1 MGRMT
6 KNCLNNLRVKQVFLG
21 AIRQDNYG
29 APMLCRF
36 LRLALSMFTAAA
48 LLVAGSGSSVAQNCT
63 PQDISALID
72 STAEKLRSLNA
83 AHQPELQ
90 AKLRQLAE
98 QRGWSEAERDAR
110 AAEYLADEET
120 RALDEQAS
128 KLLVELDV
136 IGDESGIDAKT
147 CQSRL
152 EKLKAI
158 SAELIKIT
166 TEKAAHVSAKL
177 DVELSA
183 QPPVRTARHPQPK
196 VEPKA
201 EPKVAA
207 RPEPVRPM
215 PLETRPI
222 PGPTAP
228 DRDISRAP
236 VPGGWDTSTVH
247 APQQPDV
254 VEIRP
259 APGAL
264 AALPPYLHQPEELE
278 FTVEEIRDAGR
289 GFFGSMSAGL
299 ASVIEYAFQ
308 NYGRPNGYILGS
320 EGGAALLA
328 GLRYGDGR
336 LVTKLGGE
344 RKVYWQGPSVG
355 YDVGLAGSRVM
366 FLVYNL
372 QNEEDLFARFIGVDG
387 SAYIVGGVGVTFL
400 KKGPIVLAPIR
411 TGLGLRVGANVGY
424 LKFTPTRSINPF

>member
-1 MGRMT
+1 
-6 KNCLNNLRVKQVFLG
+6 
-21 AIRQDNYG
+21 
-29 APMLCRF
+29 MLCRL
-36 LRLALSMFTAAA
+36 LRLAFSVLAVVI
-48 LLVAGSGSSVAQNCT
+48 LLVPGSGSSVAQNCT
-63 PQDISALID
+63 PQDISAIID
-72 STAEKLRSLNA
+72 STAARLRSLNA
-83 AHQPELQ
+83 THQPELQ

-98 QRGWSEAERDAR
+98 QRGWSEAERDAK
-110 AAEYLADEET
+110 AAEYLEDEKT

-136 IGDESGIDAKT
+136 VGDESAIDART

-166 TEKAAHVSAKL
+166 TEKAAHVSARL
-177 DVELSA
+177 DAELNA
-183 QPPVRTARHPQPK
+183 QPSARTAKQPQPK
-196 VEPKA
+196 AEPKA
-201 EPKVAA
+201 EPKVGA
-207 RPEPVRPM
+207 RPEPIRPTPLQPPAM
-215 PLETRPI
+215 PAPR
-222 PGPTAP
+222 AP
-228 DRDISRAP
+228 DRDIARSPTA
-236 VPGGWDTSTVH
+236 GAWDTNTVQ
-247 APQQPDV
+247 APQRPDV
-254 VEIRP
+254 EVTP

-264 AALPPYLHQPEELE
+264 AALPPHLQQPEELE

-344 RKVYWQGPSVG
+344 RKVYWKGPSVG

-424 LKFTPTRSINPF
+424 LKFTPTPSINPF

>member
-1 MGRMT
+1 MGC
-6 KNCLNNLRVKQVFLG
+6 KL
-21 AIRQDNYG
+21 
-29 APMLCRF
+29 
-36 LRLALSMFTAAA
+36 
-48 LLVAGSGSSVAQNCT
+48 LLVLWIAAVSLLFVTGVDSSAAQSCSSK
-63 PQDISALID
+63 DISAIID
-72 STAEKLRSLNA
+72 STAARLRSLNS

-90 AKLRQLAE
+90 AKLRQLGE
-98 QRGWSEAERDAR
+98 RRGWSEAERDTKS
-110 AAEYLADEET
+110 AEFLEDDKT

-136 IGDESGIDAKT
+136 VGDESGIDPKT
-147 CQSRL
+147 CLSRL
-152 EKLKAI
+152 EKLKSI

-166 TEKAAHVSAKL
+166 TEKAAHVSARL
-177 DVELSA
+177 DAELNA
-183 QPPVRTARHPQPK
+183 QPPSRAAHQPA
-196 VEPKA
+196 PKA
-201 EPKVAA
+201 EPKTAA
-207 RPEPVRPM
+207 RPEPIRPAPLPPPTM
-215 PLETRPI
+215 PPQRDGERD
-222 PGPTAP
+222 A
-228 DRDISRAP
+228 DRRSP
-236 VPGGWDTSTVH
+236 PGGWNTDTVH
-247 APQQPDV
+247 APPQPDV
-254 VEIRP
+254 GQLP
-259 APGAL
+259 APDAL
-264 AALPPYLHQPEELE
+264 AALPPHLHQPEELE

-372 QNEEDLFARFIGVDG
+372 KNEDDLFARFIGVDG
-387 SAYIVGGVGVTFL
+387 SAYIVGGVGMTFL
-400 KKGPIVLAPIR
+400 KKGPVVLAPIR

-424 LKFTPTRSINPF
+424 LKFTPSPSINPF